1 MEVIPLLHNISSIQ
15 RMIDF
20 VKLSIAMGAGRI
32 VITRAYGAAAQHG
45 IGEVGRLAYK
55 AGLSLI
61 VLPDLSDAV
70 DLLKPDHTLI
80 ITREHATD
88 VISPSKRPNLD
99 GRILVAFNGGDPD
112 FSQQEAALG
121 MPVYIEGVTGR
132 LGPVGEA
139 ALVLYALMRGE
150 SGSG

>member
-20 VKLSIAMGAGRI
+20 VKLSIAIGASRI

-55 AGLSLI
+55 AGVSLI
-61 VLPDLSDAV
+61 VLPDLGDAV

-80 ITREHATD
+80 ITREHAAEA
-88 VISPSKRPNLD
+88 ISPSRRPDLN
-99 GRILVAFNGGDPD
+99 GRVLVAFNGGDPD
-112 FSQQEAALG
+112 FSKQEAALG

-139 ALVLYALMRGE
+139 ALVLYTLIRGE